1 MKKLFY
7 LLLFFNLGS
16 FAQEASLFEQGNAAY
31 AEGDYAEAVEKYNQ
45 ILETGKTAA
54 AVHYNLGNA
63 HYKLNHI
70 APSIYHFEKALQ
82 LDPKDDDIRNNLAFA
97 ENMTIDAIEENPK
110 IGFEK
115 WKSSILNIFSAS
127 GWAWMGIICML
138 LFVGLFIA
146 YYFSG
151 KPSQKRLF
159 WILGGIFLLL
169 SITSVFL
176 GFSQKEIQEN
186 SSFAIVFAEVAEIKS
201 EPNERG
207 SEVFVLHEGAKVR
220 VLEDFQEWTKIEIA
234 NGNQGWI
241 SESAIKKL

>member
-1 MKKLFY
+1 MKKILY
-7 LLLFFNLGS
+7 LLLFFSFGS
-16 FAQEASLFEQGNAAY
+16 FGQNSNLFEQGNSAY
-31 AEGDYAEAVEKYNQ
+31 AEGDYAEAVKNYNQ
-45 ILETGKTAA
+45 ILENGETAA
-54 AVHYNLGNA
+54 EVHYNLGNA

-82 LDPKDDDIRNNLAFA
+82 LSPNDGDIRNNLAFA

-115 WKSSILNIFSAS
+115 WRSSLFNIFAAT

-138 LFVGLFIA
+138 LFVGFFIG

-151 KPSQKRLF
+151 KPLKKRLF
-159 WILGGIFLLL
+159 LISGGVFLFL
-169 SITSVFL
+169 SITSAYL

-186 SSFAIVFAEVAEIKS
+186 SSFAIVFAEEAEIKS
-201 EPNERG
+201 EPSQRS

-220 VLEDFQEWTKIEIA
+220 ILEDFQDWAKIEIA

-241 SESAIKKL
+241 SEMAIKKL